1 MPPAARAGGDLTN
14 PRAALR
20 AVALLVLA
28 GLWAVAAW
36 WLWQSVIPGDLAL
49 GRGSLAGI
57 PPDILARADRYELF
71 FRVEFVVSEAVLLG
85 VLVLYAKYGIRFAK
99 ESAAGRIGTGML
111 LGMIGL
117 ALVWISQVPFR
128 LAEVWW
134 DRRYD
139 QTDSGYIETLFANW
153 FALGA
158 EFLFICFALVVVM
171 ALAGRFPRRWWL
183 AAAPFFVGLA
193 FLFGFIYPYLTPHG
207 AAAASRPAW
216 PRAAST
222 RRSRGSTR
230 CRSASRTS
238 PTSRAR
244 RTPTPSASAPS
255 KRIVFWNTLLDGSF
269 TDDEVKT
276 VLAHELGHHSSNHLF
291 EGIAWYAL
299 FALPGAWLIARV
311 TRRRG
316 GMGNPAAVPLSLLV
330 IVVLD
335 LLSLPV
341 YNLISRH
348 MEAEADWKALETTH
362 NPEAAKSLFREF
374 TIQSLNDPDPPT
386 WSYLLFDSHP
396 SVEQRIAMARGL
408 GGPPL
413 GQRVLGAGAALGR
426 GQPAALRGDRAALD
440 AVGRVHLDVDEPV
453 ARVAA
458 ELVHLCRAH
467 VHPGLGEV
475 SAGRCAGS

>member
-1 MPPAARAGGDLTN
+1 MLA
-14 PRAALR
+14 
-20 AVALLVLA
+20 LA
-28 GLWAVAAW
+28 GLWVAAAW
-36 WLWQSVIPGDLAL
+36 SLWQSVLPDDLRLPDVALTGIPGET
-49 GRGSLAGI
+49 
-57 PPDILARADRYELF
+57 LARAKRYERF
-71 FRVEFVVSEAVLLG
+71 FRIEFVVSQLVLLT
-85 VLVLYAKYGIRFAK
+85 VLVVYARHGIRFAK

-139 QTDSGYIETLFANW
+139 QTDSGYVETLFANW
-153 FALGA
+153 FELGA
-158 EFLFICFALVVVM
+158 EFLFICFALAVVM

-193 FLFGFIYPYLTPHG
+193 FLFGFVYPYLTPTDRLQRADLQ
-207 AAAASRPAW
+207 AAGREYAAKQGIDPVALRVEDV
-216 PRAAST
+216 T
-222 RRSRGSTR
+222 DFT
-230 CRSASRTS
+230 SA
-238 PTSRAR
+238 PNAY
-244 RTPTPSASAPS
+244 AVGFGPS

-276 VLAHELGHHSSNHLF
+276 VLAHELGHHSSNHLVKGV
-291 EGIAWYAL
+291 EWYAL
-299 FALPGAWLIARV
+299 FALPGAWLIARI

-348 MEAEADWKALETTH
+348 MEAEADWKALQTTH
-362 NPEAAKSLFREF
+362 RPEPSKALFKQF
-374 TIQSLNDPDPPT
+374 TIQSLNEPDPPR

-396 SVEQRIAMARGL
+396 SVEQRIAMAE
-408 GGPPL
+408 
-413 GQRVLGAGAALGR
+413 AW
-426 GQPAALRGDRAALD
+426 
-440 AVGRVHLDVDEPV
+440 
-453 ARVAA
+453 AR
-458 ELVHLCRAH
+458 R
-467 VHPGLGEV
+467 
-475 SAGRCAGS
+475 R